1 MAFDFGEVLGNVVEG
16 LMKTTEAI
24 QVIGEPVQAG
34 DKLIIPAVVARIG
47 FGAGGGSG
55 KSDGDEDD
63 EAQEGGAG
71 SAANPPPPGAKHSE
85 AGGRGGGGG
94 APGPGGRGAW
104 GGGGVGG
111 GARPPPPPHAAG
123 ANNSEAGV
131 SGRRGGE
138 SGAGGGGG
146 GGVALTPVFLIVDED
161 GERLLTVPGPL
172 QSACT
177 VVERVKSTLDSVL
190 PRKSDDEDAP
200 DDE

>member
-1 MAFDFGEVLGNVVEG
+1 MAFDFGEVLGSVVQG

-34 DKLIIPAVVARIG
+34 DKLIIPAVVARVG

-55 KSDGDEDD
+55 SSDGDEED
-63 EAQEGGAG
+63 EAQEG
-71 SAANPPPPGAKHSE
+71 S
-85 AGGRGGGGG
+85 
-94 APGPGGRGAW
+94 
-104 GGGGVGG
+104 
-111 GARPPPPPHAAG
+111 
-123 ANNSEAGV
+123 
-131 SGRRGGE
+131 
-138 SGAGGGGG
+138 GGGGG

-177 VVERVKSTLDSVL
+177 VVDRVKSTLDNVL
-190 PRKSDDEDAP
+190 PRKSDDEAAA

>member
-55 KSDGDEDD
+55 KSEGDEDE
-63 EAQEGGAG
+63 EAQEG
-71 SAANPPPPGAKHSE
+71 S
-85 AGGRGGGGG
+85 
-94 APGPGGRGAW
+94 
-104 GGGGVGG
+104 
-111 GARPPPPPHAAG
+111 
-123 ANNSEAGV
+123 
-131 SGRRGGE
+131 
-138 SGAGGGGG
+138 GGGGG

-161 GERLLTVPGPL
+161 GERLLTVPGAV

-177 VVERVKSTLDSVL
+177 VVDRVKSTLDSVL
-190 PRKSDDEDAP
+190 PRKSDDDDAP
-200 DDE
+200 ADDE

>member
-16 LMKTTEAI
+16 LMKATEAI

-55 KSDGDEDD
+55 KTDGDEDE
-63 EAQEGGAG
+63 EAQEGT
-71 SAANPPPPGAKHSE
+71 
-85 AGGRGGGGG
+85 
-94 APGPGGRGAW
+94 
-104 GGGGVGG
+104 
-111 GARPPPPPHAAG
+111 
-123 ANNSEAGV
+123 
-131 SGRRGGE
+131 
-138 SGAGGGGG
+138 GGGGG

-177 VVERVKSTLDSVL
+177 VVDRVKSTLDAVL

-200 DDE
+200 ADDE

>member
-1 MAFDFGEVLGNVVEG
+1 MAFDFGEVLGKVVEG
-16 LMKTTEAI
+16 LMKATEAV

-55 KSDGDEDD
+55 KSEGDED
-63 EAQEGGAG
+63 EEPQEG
-71 SAANPPPPGAKHSE
+71 E
-85 AGGRGGGGG
+85 
-94 APGPGGRGAW
+94 
-104 GGGGVGG
+104 
-111 GARPPPPPHAAG
+111 
-123 ANNSEAGV
+123 
-131 SGRRGGE
+131 
-138 SGAGGGGG
+138 GGGGG

-177 VVERVKSTLDSVL
+177 VVDRVKSTLDNVL
-190 PRKSDDEDAP
+190 PRKSDEEETPA

>member
-1 MAFDFGEVLGNVVEG
+1 MTMAFDFGEVLGNVVEG

-55 KSDGDEDD
+55 KSDGDEDE
-63 EAQEGGAG
+63 EAQEGGAVRE
-71 SAANPPPPGAKHSE
+71 AN
-85 AGGRGGGGG
+85 
-94 APGPGGRGAW
+94 
-104 GGGGVGG
+104 
-111 GARPPPPPHAAG
+111 RPAAG

-177 VVERVKSTLDSVL
+177 VVERVKGTLDSVL